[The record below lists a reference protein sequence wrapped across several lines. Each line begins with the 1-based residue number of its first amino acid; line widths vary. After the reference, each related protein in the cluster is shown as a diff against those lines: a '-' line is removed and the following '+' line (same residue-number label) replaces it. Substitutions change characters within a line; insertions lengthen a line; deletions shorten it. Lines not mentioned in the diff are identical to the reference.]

1 MNIPI
6 VIPQHRLDSFLIMVS
21 VIYPFFPI
29 NSALSHGSRMI
40 ELHLGYSSATT
51 KATTQDSRFLTFYMQ
66 DQRVSRLSSLPL
78 RIFLSDRP
86 VVSLVVIHVACYL
99 K

>member
-6 VIPQHRLDSFLIMVS
+6 VISQHRLDSFLIMVS

-29 NSALSHGSRMI
+29 NSALSHGPRMI

-51 KATTQDSRFLTFYMQ
+51 KATSRFLTFYMQ